1 MSRKFLQ
8 TLMSLLIASLG
19 ALPAS
24 AAAQVGSGVPGKFAP
39 CMDSGYQT
47 LVRSNGTSFANLG
60 SCVSYAVR
68 GGALFRAIDASS
80 VYTML
85 RGFGGPLSPPDANG
99 DRVGSTGDGGMIT
112 GGFSFGG
119 TCVPQFPNT
128 VCFNFGMLFLGYV
141 LHTTTGVAD
150 GNGTASCDPCS
161 VGGRTGTLS
170 FATTLVGHPVPFDGD
185 VFVALDGGTWQ
196 ITSGIGDL
204 AATSGSGTW
213 TQQTNGTRTFTGST
227 LSRVN

>member
-1 MSRKFLQ
+1 MSRKFL
-8 TLMSLLIASLG
+8 LALASLLMASLG
-19 ALPAS
+19 VLPTS
-24 AAAQVGSGVPGKFAP
+24 AAAQVTSGAPGKFAP
-39 CMDSGYQT
+39 CMDGGYQT
-47 LVRSNGTSFANLG
+47 LVRSNGTAFATLG
-60 SCVSYAVR
+60 SCVSYAVQ
-68 GGALFRAIDASS
+68 GGALFRAMDASS
-80 VYTML
+80 VYTLL

-99 DRVGSTGDGGMIT
+99 DRVASTGDGGVIT
-112 GGFSFGG
+112 GALSFGG

-150 GNGTASCDPCS
+150 GTGTASCDPCS
-161 VGGRTGTLS
+161 VGGRIGTLS

-185 VFVALDGGTWQ
+185 VFVAFDGGTWQ
-196 ITSGIGDL
+196 ITSGTGDL

-213 TQQTNGTRTFTGST
+213 TQQANGIRTFSGST